1 MKATVVVLF
10 AALFAVAFAEENVD
24 IVKIKEILMKT
35 RVSQSNINLPYQF
48 IDILIKQIIYESFRI
63 ENFSWILWKFLN

>member
-1 MKATVVVLF
+1 MMKATVLVLF

-35 RVSQSNINLPYQF
+35 RVSQSNIKLLYRF
-48 IDILIKQIIYESFRI
+48 IDILIK
-63 ENFSWILWKFLN
+63 